1 MLNACFLASSS
12 SSVKAVTK
20 RFNSTHL
27 AICPLLYTHQSPKLT
42 VLTLSNVSRNI
53 CYSSKQVHI
62 HLNTLP
68 LATNS
73 KFTRRRQLLTS
84 LLSPGRT
91 SLQIVTLSHWS
102 MINPKS
108 IIMNPHFFLPKPL
121 GAKMICCSSNKFTQF
136 INEFTYRTHNCG
148 QLRLSDTGKD
158 VTLTGWIQYNR
169 GGKFLVL
176 RDSYG
181 VVQLV
186 CPESVINKDLSHE
199 KIDKITLESVVLVRG
214 IVRPRPYDQVN
225 KKLPTGE
232 VEVILSDLKVLSL
245 AKAKLPFHIR
255 SHGKPK
261 EPLRLKHRYLDL
273 RSKEMQFNLRLR
285 SQFLTKVRDF
295 FNTYGFIEVE
305 TPTLARESPGGAQ
318 EFVVATREKGKYYSL
333 VQSPQ
338 MYKQLLM
345 MGGIDRYY
353 QIARCYR
360 DEGCKPDRQP
370 EFTQIDIEMS
380 FIKKKDVMNLIE
392 NLLLNAWPPVSGK
405 LQVPF
410 PRMTYSDALNYYGT
424 DKPDLRY
431 DLRIYDLT
439 DAFDSSEAEKIT
451 RKYKDGYKC
460 RAIAV
465 PEGSHLLKDDLTRL
479 RREFKELCKSLK
491 FDGKLVGLETSEDL
505 EGNENWNRLEPLTR
519 DTIMSSLALNQ
530 GDYLWLAFSEN
541 VKSMLKLLGKVRVE
555 IAKSLHSSG
564 YPIYASHNTSN
575 SDSKSHHH
583 HHHHGHHHHHH
594 HSHHHSDNSHQ
605 QNSSSAS
612 SANGGSSF
620 LENLRFV
627 WITDF
632 PLFQCNADD
641 PSKVE
646 SVHHPF
652 TAPKEIDRHLLD
664 LSPLEVTSEHFD
676 LVLNGNEI
684 AGGSIRIN
692 DPSLQRHVLDNV
704 LKINSKHSFDWFIE
718 ALEHGC
724 PPHGGIAIG
733 LDRLVSLMSP
743 YAESI
748 RDVIPFPKS
757 AASQDLL
764 TDAPSDIEEATRLL
778 YHLPFHSSQDE

>member
-1 MLNACFLASSS
+1 M
-12 SSVKAVTK
+12 
-20 RFNSTHL
+20 
-27 AICPLLYTHQSPKLT
+27 
-42 VLTLSNVSRNI
+42 
-53 CYSSKQVHI
+53 
-62 HLNTLP
+62 
-68 LATNS
+68 
-73 KFTRRRQLLTS
+73 
-84 LLSPGRT
+84 
-91 SLQIVTLSHWS
+91 
-102 MINPKS
+102 
-108 IIMNPHFFLPKPL
+108 
-121 GAKMICCSSNKFTQF
+121 
-136 INEFTYRTHNCG
+136 NEFTYRTHNCG
-148 QLRLSDTGKD
+148 QLRLSETGKD

-181 VVQLV
+181 LVQLV
-186 CPESVINKDLSHE
+186 CPESVINKDLSPE
-199 KIDKITLESVVLVRG
+199 KMEKITLESVVLARG

-232 VEVILSDLKVLSL
+232 IEIILSDLKVLSL
-245 AKAKLPFHIR
+245 AKSKLPFQIR
-255 SHGKPK
+255 SHNKPK
-261 EPLRLKHRYLDL
+261 ESLRLKHRYLDL
-273 RSKEMQFNLRLR
+273 RTKELQFNLRLR

-318 EFVVATREKGKYYSL
+318 EFVVPTMEKGKYYSL

-360 DEGCKPDRQP
+360 DEGSKPDRQP

-380 FIKKKDVMNLIE
+380 FIKKKDIMNLVE
-392 NLLLNAWPPVSGK
+392 NLLLNSWPPIAGK

-439 DAFDSSEAEKIT
+439 DAFDSSEAEKVT
-451 RKYKDGYKC
+451 RKYKEGYKC

-465 PEGSHLLKDDLTRL
+465 PEGSHLLKDDLSRL
-479 RREFKELCKSLK
+479 RKEFKILCKSMK
-491 FDGKLVGLETSEDL
+491 FDGKLVGLETTEDL

-519 DTIMSSLALNQ
+519 DTIMSSLGLNQ
-530 GDYLWLAFSEN
+530 GDYLWLAFSQN
-541 VKSMLKLLGKVRVE
+541 VKSMLHLLGKVRVE

-564 YPIYASHNTSN
+564 YPIYSSYNGSSFN
-575 SDSKSHHH
+575 GESKSHHH
-583 HHHHGHHHHHH
+583 HHHHGHHQH
-594 HSHHHSDNSHQ
+594 HSHHQ
-605 QNSSSAS
+605 QNSSSSSSSNSS
-612 SANGGSSF
+612 SA
-620 LENLRFV
+620 LPNLHFV

-632 PLFQCNADD
+632 PLFESSCEDVTKIQ
-641 PSKVE
+641 

-652 TAPKEIDRHLLD
+652 TAPKEIDRRLLD
-664 LSPLEVTSEHFD
+664 SSPLEVTSEHFD

-692 DPSLQRHVLDNV
+692 DASLQRHVLENV
-704 LKINSKHSFDWFIE
+704 LKINSKHSFDWFID

-743 YAESI
+743 YADSI
-748 RDVIPFPKS
+748 RDVIAFPKS
-757 AASQDLL
+757 GSSQDLL

-778 YHLPFHSSQDE
+778 YHSFS